1 MTIATTRSIFSS
13 YRFWVPVA
21 AVLGL
26 AACGQEPAPKA
37 PLGTAKS
44 GPTAAAKPPVEPK
57 GVPASVPEG
66 KKASASDSDR
76 TLARRVKDALLARPD
91 LKAHGIDITA
101 VDGAVT
107 LFGTADSLASRKMA
121 GDIASGI
128 EGVKSVENKLAVASG
143 S

>member
-1 MTIATTRSIFSS
+1 MTIATTRSIYSS
-13 YRFWVPVA
+13 YRIWVPIA
-21 AVLGL
+21 ALLGL

-37 PLGTAKS
+37 PLGTKS

-57 GVPASVPEG
+57 GAAAPVPEG